1 MPGVHWEMIR
11 MFELATTIKNP
22 GIRIIS
28 VSCDLDSY
36 TAEHLR
42 RELTSLIRQR
52 IYQFIINLSKVE
64 SINSRAVSILIGLSK
79 QVRQQKGA
87 LKVCGLTNSLK
98 RTVDLVGASKILEV
112 HGLEADAI
120 ASF

>member
-11 MFELATTIKNP
+11 MFELATTTKNA

-42 RELTSLIRQR
+42 RELESLIRKR
-52 IYQFIINLSKVE
+52 IYKSIINLSKVE

>member
-1 MPGVHWEMIR
+1 MSGVHWEMIK
-11 MFELATTIKNP
+11 MFDLATTITNP

-28 VSCDLDSY
+28 VNCDLDSY

-42 RELTSLIRQR
+42 RELESLIHKR
-52 IYQFIINLSKVE
+52 IYQLIVNLSKVE
-64 SINSRAVSILIGLSK
+64 SINSRTLSILIGLSK

-98 RTVDLVGASKILEV
+98 RAFDLVGASKMLQLY
-112 HGLEADAI
+112 GSEADAI